1 MMTVKGYGPEEL
13 IALTAELAWK
23 YTGCES
29 TSMTYERAQ
38 SLMEAVLYCIEIEGR
53 WGEEALAAG
62 RMSAKEA
69 YQRGY
74 ARVLEKM
81 SELVQ
86 LVETVLADFE
96 DYVVLCLR
104 DTMRHGLPEFL
115 RRYDARFAPQ
125 ETLLTLDYPLLTAVD
140 QLGGV
145 AAVYP
150 YTACIGYEQRFLQA
164 FDKTYVTSLLR
175 AYHREYALLVEN
187 ICGLVLQNT
196 LGHLLLAKPLSERGF
211 RAGDQAKLAALF
223 ADRSQQEAQ
232 AILAQAVQALVADG
246 YDGDEEL
253 SWYLGEGLEDI
264 AARARQGAAS
274 GHLETVFFF

>member
-1 MMTVKGYGPEEL
+1 M
-13 IALTAELAWK
+13 
-23 YTGCES
+23 GCF
-29 TSMTYERAQ
+29 
-38 SLMEAVLYCIEIEGR
+38 VCVIP
-53 WGEEALAAG
+53 
-62 RMSAKEA
+62 
-69 YQRGY
+69 
-74 ARVLEKM
+74 
-81 SELVQ
+81 
-86 LVETVLADFE
+86 
-96 DYVVLCLR
+96 C
-104 DTMRHGLPEFL
+104 GLPEFL

-211 RAGDQAKLAALF
+211 SAGDQAKLAALF

-232 AILAQAVQALVADG
+232 ALLAQAVQALVAEG
-246 YDGDEEL
+246 YDGDVEL
-253 SWYLGEGLEDI
+253 GWYLGEGLEDI